1 MVLPACI
8 YGPSPYVDRSLAP
21 TSFNS
26 NILGGINGTFKRYLG
41 MQMNWVSSTTWPRSA
56 WPPSSAGARG
66 GRYLVAGALDDNKSL
81 PEFCAIAAEMAGST
95 YRVETFDP
103 NAPGAE

>member
-41 MQMNWVSSTTWPRSA
+41 MQMSWVFVDDVARVSLAAVER
-56 WPPSSAGARG
+56 GRRG